1 MRVMVKYIFL
11 LVVVFLLIACKSK
24 DSNNTESQAK
34 KEVDT
39 VFVYDEYNT
48 DWQKSFKLTH
58 NPDIDS
64 VWFKPVNYYLNDEE
78 CSGLACDFYFGYLRP
93 SDNGTT
99 DELLKLA
106 TTNNNKLRPF
116 YRWCLNLTIIIQDG
130 ALSEHTGEPA
140 RRYAEKYPEEFFEYL
155 DKEQSGKR
163 YQDWCGSIE
172 YSGYYRKENWESN
185 LARKNMMKTMIKN
198 CINCNN
204 ILKER
209 IEKFAY
215 SCFPDSSNN

>member
-1 MRVMVKYIFL
+1 MRVIVKYIFL

-24 DSNNTESQAK
+24 DSNNTEPQAK

-64 VWFKPVNYYLNDEE
+64 VWFKPVSYYINDEE
-78 CSGLACDFYFGYLRP
+78 CSGLAYDFYFGNLRP

-106 TTNNNKLRPF
+106 TTNNRKLRPF

-130 ALSEHTGEPA
+130 ALGEHTGMPA
-140 RRYAEKYPEEFFEYL
+140 RKYAEKYPKEFIEYMEE
-155 DKEQSGKR
+155 DKTGSR
-163 YQDWCGSIE
+163 YDDWCGTIE
-172 YSGYYRKENWESN
+172 YSGYYHAENRDN
-185 LARKNMMKTMIKN
+185 KLARKNLIKTMTKN
-198 CINCNN
+198 CINCDD
-204 ILKER
+204 ILKDR
-209 IEKFAY
+209 IEKFTY
-215 SCFPDSSNN
+215 DCFPDSGNN

>member
-1 MRVMVKYIFL
+1 MVKYNFL
-11 LVVVFLLIACKSK
+11 LVVVFLLIACKAK
-24 DSNNTESQAK
+24 DSNNTDPLVK

-39 VFVYDEYNT
+39 VFVYGGNNT

-64 VWFKPVNYYLNDEE
+64 VWFKPVSYYLNDEE
-78 CSGLACDFYFGYLRP
+78 CSGLAYDFYFGALRP

-130 ALSEHTGEPA
+130 ALGEHTGVPA
-140 RRYAEKYPEEFFEYL
+140 RKYAEKYPKEFIEYM
-155 DKEQSGKR
+155 DKDKSGNR

-172 YSGYYRKENWESN
+172 YSGYYREENWDCN
-185 LARKNMMKTMIKN
+185 LARKNLIKTMLNN
-198 CINCNN
+198 CISCDD
-204 ILKER
+204 ILKDR
-209 IEKFAY
+209 IKKFAY
-215 SCFPDSSNN
+215 DCFPDSSNN